1 MLRIGALLMVAVRFI
16 LISLGAHLGTAASG
30 DPPRFRQLAG
40 LSFIAQAGV
49 SLGLA
54 GIIARRFPDWG
65 VLLATTIVAIIAVNQ
80 IIGPV
85 AFKFALNAVGEAR
98 ARPGR

>member
-1 MLRIGALLMVAVRFI
+1 MG
-16 LISLGAHLGTAASG
+16 
-30 DPPRFRQLAG
+30 G

-54 GIIARRFPDWG
+54 GIVARRFPDWG
-65 VLLATTIVAIIAVNQ
+65 AALATTIVAIIALNQ

-85 AFKFALNAVGEAR
+85 ALKFALNAVGEAR
-98 ARPGR
+98 VNPDRRIQSRER